1 MDHRHLLPNEID
13 LLLDG
18 DAGFGLAPLRAHVR
32 RCSHCQGELAAA
44 RRIVALLD
52 DLPHFA
58 PPARFAD
65 GVMAQV
71 QLFEPWHVTL
81 RDSLLRLV
89 PRSRPARALAA
100 VGGFT
105 TALLVSVGAIAL
117 LGRLDVLVFGWQ
129 FAVDRARTAFV
140 TMIGETVSALFGDAA
155 VGVLARSGPTGV
167 TVAVIGFLTSLVM
180 ATLALRALTAAYHR
194 QRS

>member
-1 MDHRHLLPNEID
+1 MHHRHLQPNEID

-18 DAGFGLAPLRAHVR
+18 DAGFGLAPLKAHVR
-32 RCSHCQGELAAA
+32 GCAHCQGELDAA
-44 RRIVALLD
+44 RRVVELLD

-58 PPARFAD
+58 PPPLFAER
-65 GVMAQV
+65 VMSRV

-81 RDSLLRLV
+81 RDSVLRAV

-100 VGGFT
+100 VGGLT
-105 TALLVSVGAIAL
+105 MALLVSVGAVAL
-117 LGRLDVLVFGWQ
+117 LGRLDVVLFGWQ
-129 FAVDRARTAFV
+129 FAVGRARTAV
-140 TMIGETVSALFGDAA
+140 VSMVGDAVSALFGDAA
-155 VGVLARSGPTGV
+155 VGVLTRSGPTGV
-167 TVAVIGFLTSLVM
+167 TIAVLGFLTSLVM